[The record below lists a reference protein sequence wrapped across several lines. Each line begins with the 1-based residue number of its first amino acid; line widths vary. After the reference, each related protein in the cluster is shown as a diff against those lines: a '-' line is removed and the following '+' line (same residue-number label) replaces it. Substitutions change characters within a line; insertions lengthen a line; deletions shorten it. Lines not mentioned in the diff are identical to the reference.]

1 MIESGDWKQE
11 QERLSE
17 VSGKL
22 EARIGEIEPE
32 IEGLNEQAIEIR
44 RKFWEEVSVSTSTN
58 EDFEESVYSIEQQ
71 EALLSER
78 ERSHQ
83 NKVRQYHKMKRLLAS
98 PYFGRIDFRED
109 GTGFTESVYIGVSSF
124 VDADGLEFLI
134 YDWRTPIASLYYD
147 HSPGRADYQTPSGS
161 ISGNMELKRQYRI
174 RDRQILNVFDT
185 SDTIGDELLQQVL
198 GGAADN
204 RMKSIVA
211 TIQKE
216 QNAIIRD
223 DKSQMVIVQGAAGSG
238 KTSAALQR
246 VAYLL
251 YSQRDRLR
259 ADQVVLF
266 SPNPMFNGYVSTV
279 LPELGEENM
288 KQTTFQEY
296 LERRLS
302 QTFTLEDPFDQMEY
316 VLSQTSDPGYEA
328 RLSGIRYKASSD
340 FLREMQRYVES
351 LERGGMKFHALT
363 FQGRELVS
371 AGRMSELFYSYDA
384 SLRTAN
390 RVAKLQEWL
399 LAEVK
404 RLEQEERYAKWV
416 DEALD
421 YVDSEQREEAYG
433 ELHQERHVFDFSEQY
448 AAARAR
454 LNGTRRTDEGDFD
467 FSERQEAWLRKDLVS
482 EAFEPLKRFVKR
494 MAFVDVTG
502 LYMQLFDQKQSA
514 ESALVCGDAQVS
526 VLPPYWS
533 EISRQTRSKLER
545 GELYGE
551 DATPYLY
558 LKERVEGLR
567 SSSDIRQVFVDEGQD
582 YSAFQYAFFKQM
594 FPRARMTVLGDFSQ
608 AIFTQSTELSGTDSP
623 LVHLYGAEHTR
634 VFRLHRSYRSTR
646 QIVEFTKA
654 LLPEASEIEPFD
666 REGNKPL
673 LIHSPSSR
681 QKAESIAAHLKQLQA
696 EGFDSIGIVTR
707 TAAEAREA
715 LEQLA
720 ALGCPELKEITKTTP
735 EFQKGTLVL
744 PVYLAKGVE
753 FDAVLIYDASAY
765 HRESERKLFYTACTR
780 AMHRLTLFADSVAT
794 PFMEQID
801 PHLYD
806 LKTSPSVSPSC

>member
-1 MIESGDWKQE
+1 MIEAREWEQE

-17 VSGKL
+17 VSAKL
-22 EARIGEIEPE
+22 EDRIGEIEPE
-32 IEGLNEQAIEIR
+32 IEGLNEQAVDIR

-83 NKVRQYHKMKRLLAS
+83 NKVRQYHKLKRLLES

-124 VDADGLEFLI
+124 VDNDGLEFLI

-147 HSPGRADYQTPSGS
+147 HSPGRADYETPSGS
-161 ISGNMELKRQYRI
+161 ISGNMELKRQYQI

-216 QNAIIRD
+216 QNAIIRE
-223 DKSQMVIVQGAAGSG
+223 DKSRMVIVQGAAGSG

-296 LERRLS
+296 LERRLG
-302 QTFTLEDPFDQMEY
+302 QTFALEDPFDQMEY
-316 VLSQTSDPGYEA
+316 VLSQSADPGYEA

-340 FLREMQRYVES
+340 FLQEMQRYVEG
-351 LERGGMKFHALT
+351 LEHSGMKFHALT

-371 AGRMSELFYSYDA
+371 AQRMHELFYSYDA

-404 RLEQEERYAKWV
+404 RLEQEEQYAKWV
-416 DEALD
+416 DEGLNYID
-421 YVDSEQREEAYG
+421 TEQYEEAYG

-467 FSERQEAWLRKDLVS
+467 FSERQEAWLRKDLVR
-482 EAFEPLKRFVKR
+482 EAFEPLKRGVKR
-494 MAFVDVTG
+494 MTFVDVTA
-502 LYMQLFDQKQSA
+502 LYMQLFDEEQSLESDRVSSEA
-514 ESALVCGDAQVS
+514 KASAL
-526 VLPPYWS
+526 PPDWNG
-533 EISRQTRSKLER
+533 IGRQTRTKLER
-545 GELYGE
+545 GELYCE

-558 LKERVEGLR
+558 LKELVEGLC

-582 YSAFQYAFFKQM
+582 YSAFQYAFFKKM

-608 AIFTQSTELSGTDSP
+608 AIFTQSTELSSPDSP
-623 LVHLYGAEHTR
+623 LVNLYGAADTR
-634 VFRLHRSYRSTR
+634 VFRLNRSYRSTR
-646 QIVEFTKA
+646 EIVEFTKA
-654 LLPEASEIEPFD
+654 LLPEAADIEPFD
-666 REGNKPL
+666 REGAKPL
-673 LIHSPSSR
+673 LIRADSPK
-681 QKAESIAAHLKQLQA
+681 QKAELIAAHLKQLQA

-715 LEQLA
+715 LERLNAQ
-720 ALGCPELKEITKTTP
+720 GCQDLQGITKTTP
-735 EFQKGTLVL
+735 EFKKGTLIL

-753 FDAVLIYDASAY
+753 FDAVLIYDASASAY
-765 HRESERKLFYTACTR
+765 NRESERKLFYTACTR
-780 AMHRLTLFADSVAT
+780 AMHRLTLFTDGAPTPFIASTNPRLYDSVPA
-794 PFMEQID
+794 EQA
-801 PHLYD
+801 
-806 LKTSPSVSPSC
+806 